1 MAKKNKSVLNQNI
14 ENETIND
21 NEDVEVIST
30 NDFNESI
37 EKDLSEMVND
47 NIPQYPIVDVKL
59 TINEVEKPI
68 IVTKPKRSLD
78 SLSKSEYRMYLRTG
92 IIPK

>member
-21 NEDVEVIST
+21 NEDVEIIST
-30 NDFNESI
+30 NDFDESI